1 MSIKKHYHYTDVFD
15 NGGGDGQAMNVCNNK
30 QIEYMEVEKKLQR
43 IKEYDNK
50 DEEYSSEIKRL
61 SESLQSI
68 KRVIDKDNKEKRENT
83 KDDERRENEEE
94 AKMSILGRKRKTRTF
109 NVMGEMEQAQ
119 VVKRETA

>member
-1 MSIKKHYHYTDVFD
+1 
-15 NGGGDGQAMNVCNNK
+15 
-30 QIEYMEVEKKLQR
+30 
-43 IKEYDNK
+43 
-50 DEEYSSEIKRL
+50 
-61 SESLQSI
+61 
-68 KRVIDKDNKEKRENT
+68 VIDKDNKEKRENT